1 MARLLHQPGQL
12 EVKDLDLEVK
22 ASLNDTEAECA
33 DQRKGAAGSGDRNEL
48 GEDIRG

>member
-12 EVKDLDLEVK
+12 EVKDLEVK
-22 ASLNDTEAECA
+22 ASLNDTEAVCT

-48 GEDIRG
+48 GEDISG